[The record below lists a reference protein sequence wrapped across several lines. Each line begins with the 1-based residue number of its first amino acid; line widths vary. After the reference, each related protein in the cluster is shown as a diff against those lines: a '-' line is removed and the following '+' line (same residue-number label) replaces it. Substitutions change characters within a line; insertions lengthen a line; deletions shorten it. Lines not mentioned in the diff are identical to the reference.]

1 MAAAASAT
9 PKAELQRWCDR
20 RFGQPARLQY
30 ECEAEG
36 VPPAFRCTCILPDG
50 RRFDGKQARSTKRAA
65 EHDAAKTALREVSR
79 NDVEL
84 DRAETAG
91 TASDA
96 EARFQKL
103 HQQLQDTFSDESLLT
118 HLPLREHALAAARR
132 GDRHCMLPL
141 AVLAAFD
148 NKLLT
153 ACKAVDPACEGD
165 PVGLLVLL
173 LKAAQMVPSLRLCT
187 DNGLWLGRAEA
198 CSQELLDALH
208 DDNTAQ
214 HHDLQDFNYPHSMI
228 KGKTGSGYLEED
240 KDPPVIDA
248 VMVLC
253 SLAQPARI
261 LRLPLPRNPY
271 YLDEV
276 AKALACKN
284 AGCVHIS
291 RLAGKSSSTL
301 RFYSPLPASSGDFTR
316 KQYEQMKLA
325 RDAEASAASR
335 YGDPCI
341 TLNKRATWLAGRCI
355 SGDTILMG
363 AVAPWRYQNSSVEVI
378 SLARYQEL
386 SYLRSP
392 LGAYQKSTSAPIA
405 CLLPIHF
412 ASVKRW
418 HGKLPKSLLSE
429 YIEQHKYESPGS
441 IPGTDYRFFPVQA
454 CQKHCG
460 EILCTD
466 AMEGYAVEKG
476 VSALGPFTCQLTV
489 ITNYG
494 ELKAASTHSYGTQS
508 DAAHSAALAVLH
520 LLQKAYEADLQ
531 AASGAIDTS
540 CSPLTRS
547 ASLASEEASL
557 APEEAPVV
565 DVERPSAASADIAQ
579 HGDCMKRSERHMQQE
594 VNNHSE
600 GATSWSAHN
609 ADSQSQDGSTSDT
622 RSCGSFVTIMYTI
635 WTTCSGDEALAK
647 LCSALPGVPSSSGPD
662 SDLIILEQHQEFSF
676 ELGSRAVPEPLG
688 NCIAMMEVG
697 QTARLPLHIS
707 YPAAANE
714 QGKFEVMCEVKLL
727 SSEHPAEK
735 RLESAVFNPSL
746 AKQRI
751 QYALKFIKDT
761 GAKTM
766 VDLGCGAGAL
776 LEPMLFVQPQLSFI
790 AGLLTRGAEKLAG
803 DFGNCEKETKAPQ
816 ILLCE
821 GNLAEPDKR
830 LVGLDVATC
839 IEVIEHLDKDVMTVV
854 EDALLGGF
862 KPKILLLSTPNIEYN
877 PLILSST
884 QTAPVGGERPALAP
898 SSYKDCPLR
907 NEDHRFEWTRDEFQE
922 WAQSLAKK
930 HAYSV
935 RFDGVGELPG
945 GPGYASQIAIFSA
958 LTPKQAT
965 QDQQSKATS
974 TGGLVIEVDT
984 DDKEP
989 AGGVRYNV
997 VWQWPQGLT

>member
-1 MAAAASAT
+1 MAAAASVT

-30 ECEAEG
+30 ECEAEPRLG
-36 VPPAFRCTCILPDG
+36 VPPSFRCTCILPDG
-50 RRFDGKQARSTKRAA
+50 RRFDGKQARLTKRAA
-65 EHDAAKTALREVSR
+65 EHDAAETALCEVSR
-79 NDVEL
+79 NDLEV
-84 DRAETAG
+84 DRFETAG

-96 EARFQKL
+96 EGRSQKL

-118 HLPLREHALAAARR
+118 HLPLREHALAAARH

-153 ACKAVDPACEGD
+153 ACKAVHPACEGD

-173 LKAAQMVPSLRLCT
+173 LKAAEMVPSLRLCT
-187 DNGLWLGRAEA
+187 ESGLWLGRAEA
-198 CSQELLDALH
+198 CSQELLNA
-208 DDNTAQ
+208 
-214 HHDLQDFNYPHSMI
+214 LQDDDTTPNHNMQDFSHPHI
-228 KGKTGSGYLEED
+228 IVKGKTGSGYLEED
-240 KDPPVIDA
+240 KDLAVTDA
-248 VMVLC
+248 VIV
-253 SLAQPARI
+253 S
-261 LRLPLPRNPY
+261 
-271 YLDEV
+271 
-276 AKALACKN
+276 
-284 AGCVHIS
+284 
-291 RLAGKSSSTL
+291 LAGKSSSTL
-301 RFYSPLPASSGDFTR
+301 RFYSPLPAPLGLSAR
-316 KQYEQMKLA
+316 KQYEQRKPA
-325 RDAEASAASR
+325 HDAEASAASR

-341 TLNKRATWLAGRCI
+341 TLNKRASWLAGRCI
-355 SGDTILMG
+355 SGDAILMG
-363 AVAPWRYQNSSVEVI
+363 AVAPWRYQSSSVEVL
-378 SLARYQEL
+378 SLLKYQEL

-392 LGAYQKSTSAPIA
+392 LGAYKKSTSAPIA

-418 HGKLPKSLLSE
+418 HGKLPKALLSE
-429 YIEQHKYESPGS
+429 YNEQHKYELPGR

-454 CQKHCG
+454 CQKPCG

-466 AMEGYAVEKG
+466 AVEGYAIEKG
-476 VSALGPFTCQLTV
+476 VSALGPFTCQLIV
-489 ITNYG
+489 ITNYS
-494 ELKAASTHSYGTQS
+494 EMKATSTHAYGTQS

-531 AASGAIDTS
+531 VASGAIDTS
-540 CSPLTRS
+540 CSPLTLS
-547 ASLASEEASL
+547 ASLTSEEASL

-565 DVERPSAASADIAQ
+565 DVEHPSAASVDIAQ
-579 HGDCMKRSERHMQQE
+579 HADCMK
-594 VNNHSE
+594 
-600 GATSWSAHN
+600 
-609 ADSQSQDGSTSDT
+609 
-622 RSCGSFVTIMYTI
+622 
-635 WTTCSGDEALAK
+635 
-647 LCSALPGVPSSSGPD
+647 SALPGVPSSSGPD
-662 SDLIILEQHQEFSF
+662 SDLIILEQHQEFPL
-676 ELGSRAVPEPLG
+676 ELGSRAVVEPLE
-688 NCIAMMEVG
+688 NCIAMMQVG

-707 YPAAANE
+707 YPVAANE
-714 QGKFEVMCEVKLL
+714 QVAGKFEVMCEVKLL
-727 SSEHPAEK
+727 SCEHPAEK

-751 QYALKFIKDT
+751 QYALNFIKDI
-761 GAKTM
+761 GAKSM

-776 LEPMLFVQPQLSFI
+776 LEPMLLEQLQLSFI
-790 AGLLTRGAEKLAG
+790 AGVLTRGAEKLAG
-803 DFGNCEKETKAPQ
+803 DFGNCEKETEAPQ
-816 ILLCE
+816 IMLYE

-830 LVGLDVATC
+830 LVGLDLATC

-884 QTAPVGGERPALAP
+884 QIVPVGGERPALAP

-907 NEDHRFEWTRDEFQE
+907 NEDHQFEWTRDEFQE

-945 GPGYASQIAIFSA
+945 GPGYASQLAIFSA

-965 QDQQSKATS
+965 QDQQSKATLI
-974 TGGLVIEVDT
+974 GGLITKVDI

-989 AGGVRYNV
+989 AGGVRYNT
-997 VWQWPQGLT
+997 VWQWPQGLA